1 MNANGIGKIMI
12 KIYNNKN
19 NKLDIINKNNSHN
32 NIILILINS
41 IQISN
46 NKIQV
51 IVFPIVR
58 IVLNK
63 LKIMNFK
70 KLNHK

>member
-51 IVFPIVR
+51 IVFHIVR